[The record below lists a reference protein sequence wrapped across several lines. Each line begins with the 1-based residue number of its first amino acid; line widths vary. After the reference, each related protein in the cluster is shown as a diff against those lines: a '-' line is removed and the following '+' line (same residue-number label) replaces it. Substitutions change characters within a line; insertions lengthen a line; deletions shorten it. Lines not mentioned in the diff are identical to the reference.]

1 MQGVELK
8 PEIVKQDGKI
18 IVKYGV
24 NIDLDNDGVS
34 SIKAGAFIELTE
46 KEAANELIK
55 KAIASGKLPDWLKN
69 LLGVG

>member
-18 IVKYGV
+18 VVKYGMNV
-24 NIDLDNDGVS
+24 DLDGDGTS
-34 SIKAGAFIELTE
+34 SVKAGAFIELSE

-55 KAIASGKLPDWLKN
+55 KALASGKLPDWLKN
-69 LLGVG
+69 LLGLG